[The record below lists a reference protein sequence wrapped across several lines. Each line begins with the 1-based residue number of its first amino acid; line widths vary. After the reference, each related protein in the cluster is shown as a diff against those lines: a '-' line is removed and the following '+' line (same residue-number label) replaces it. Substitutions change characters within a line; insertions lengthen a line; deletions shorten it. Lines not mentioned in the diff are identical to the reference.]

1 MIPVF
6 GWGFCFSGGQSVPS
20 SESLSTSAIIRRVW
34 LGQLLFS
41 AGHAL
46 TTGGFLNYFADPYFK
61 GLTLAFAVL
70 QITPESA
77 ESLSVITRWIV
88 QRCGNPKIV
97 WWSALVL
104 ARIAALAI
112 PGIVIGGAVP
122 GTPGVI
128 ALIIGSL
135 AACYLLLGISHTA
148 YLSWLSQRV
157 PEVNWGRMLASRSIA
172 VSLVTIA
179 MTGTASRLV
188 DWTLHQTGWGREL
201 VYPVLFSVGGGIC
214 LVSIVPLL
222 VLPAGEAIPPQA
234 PAPSGYD
241 DQYLPQAQSSLST
254 FRRAWNDIGFRRFL
268 LGSWHLAFFQGLTQ
282 TAQFQFSKSIL
293 KVSLSDYYAM
303 VSLMLL
309 LQIPLAA
316 LSGKLVDRGH
326 ERTVMVLGLLGLSA
340 AMGCW
345 TLAGWYG
352 ISWLWAAYFIWGGF
366 GLVNVAQPSL
376 ALKLSPRVDNA
387 LQLSLYRPIG
397 GLLAAIAGLIGGSV
411 LTQYAEGSQ
420 LAPLVVF
427 QALFLISGFGR
438 AMAALWFL
446 PRV

>member
-1 MIPVF
+1 M
-6 GWGFCFSGGQSVPS
+6 SG
-20 SESLSTSAIIRRVW
+20 SEPLSTAAVIRRVW

-46 TTGGFLNYFADPYFK
+46 TTGGFLNYFADTYFK

-77 ESLSVITRWIV
+77 ESLSVITRWVV
-88 QRCGNPKIV
+88 QLFGNPKIV

-112 PGIVIGGAVP
+112 PGIVISGATP

-128 ALIIGSL
+128 AFMIGSL

-172 VSLVTIA
+172 ISLVTIA
-179 MTGTASRLV
+179 MTGTASRLI
-188 DWTLHQTGWGREL
+188 DWTLLQTGWGREL

-214 LVSIVPLL
+214 LLSIVPLL
-222 VLPAGEAIPPQA
+222 AVPAGETIASRA
-234 PAPSGYD
+234 PAPRGTDNHDS
-241 DQYLPQAQSSLST
+241 PRTQSSWGT
-254 FRRAWNDIGFRRFL
+254 FCRAWSDIGFRRFL
-268 LGSWHLAFFQGLTQ
+268 LGSWLLAFFQGLTQ
-282 TAQFQFSKSIL
+282 TAQFQFSKNIL
-293 KVSLSDYYAM
+293 KVSLTDYYAM

-316 LSGKLVDRGH
+316 LSGKLVDRGY
-326 ERTVMVLGLLGLSA
+326 ERTVMAFGLLGLSL

-352 ISWLWAAYFIWGGF
+352 PSWLWAAYFIWGGF
-366 GLVNVAQPSL
+366 GLVNVAQPGL
-376 ALKLSPRVDNA
+376 ALKLSPREDNA

-397 GLLAAIAGLIGGSV
+397 GLLAAIAGLIGGSI
-411 LTQYAEGSQ
+411 LSQYAEGNQ

-427 QALFLISGFGR
+427 QSLFLLSGIGR
-438 AMAALWFL
+438 ALAALWFL
-446 PRV
+446 PARRSNAQ

>member
-1 MIPVF
+1 M
-6 GWGFCFSGGQSVPS
+6 
-20 SESLSTSAIIRRVW
+20 
-34 LGQLLFS
+34 FS

-112 PGIVIGGAVP
+112 PGTVIGGAVP
-122 GTPGVI
+122 GTQGVI
-128 ALIIGSL
+128 ALMIGSL

-148 YLSWLSQRV
+148 YLSWLSQQV

-172 VSLVTIA
+172 VSLVTIT

-214 LVSIVPLL
+214 LLSIVPLL
-222 VLPAGEAIPPQA
+222 AVPAGETIA
-234 PAPSGYD
+234 PRASSSRGNDNQDTPRT
-241 DQYLPQAQSSLST
+241 QSSWGT
-254 FRRAWNDIGFRRFL
+254 FCQVWSDIGFRRFL
-268 LGSWHLAFFQGLTQ
+268 LGSWQLAFFQGLTQ

-293 KVSLSDYYAM
+293 KVSLTDYYAM

-316 LSGKLVDRGH
+316 LSGMLVDRGH
-326 ERTVMVLGLLGLSA
+326 ERTVMVFGLLGLSA

-352 ISWLWAAYFIWGGF
+352 TNWLWAAYFVWGGF

-376 ALKLSPRVDNA
+376 ALKLSPREDNA

-397 GLLAAIAGLIGGSV
+397 GLLAAFAGLIGGG
-411 LTQYAEGSQ
+411 LLNQYAEGSQ

-427 QALFLISGFGR
+427 QAIFLISGFGR
-438 AMAALWFL
+438 ALAALWFL
-446 PRV
+446 PARRLTVP